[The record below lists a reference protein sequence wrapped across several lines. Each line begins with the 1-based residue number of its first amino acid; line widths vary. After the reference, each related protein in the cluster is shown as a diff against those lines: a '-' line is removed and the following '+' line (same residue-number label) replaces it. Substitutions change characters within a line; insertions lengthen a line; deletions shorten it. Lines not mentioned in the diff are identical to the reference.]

1 MTFNE
6 TIFLYELDQELS
18 REEMYNNNTGMF
30 SSFIKT
36 FREVHHQNLGKKG
49 EIRAF

>member
-18 REEMYNNNTGMF
+18 REEMYNNNKGMF